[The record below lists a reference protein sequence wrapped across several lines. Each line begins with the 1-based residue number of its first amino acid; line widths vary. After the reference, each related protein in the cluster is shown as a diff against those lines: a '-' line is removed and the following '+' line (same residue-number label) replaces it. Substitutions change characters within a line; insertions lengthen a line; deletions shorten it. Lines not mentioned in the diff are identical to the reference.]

1 MMAEQVEFFLDAS
14 PETVHWGF
22 FDANLKPVLRVPSG
36 ALVGFGAEPAA
47 VPEIVE
53 EMKPKGSEA
62 FRRIVASQVRG
73 PSSHVMTGP
82 VYVEGAEPGDVLEVF
97 FKSIRFRYDW
107 GFNAIIP
114 LKGGLAEEYPSLGF
128 IFPSIDKKART
139 ASWNGIGPLP
149 LAPFFGDAGVAPP
162 ASLGRVPS
170 GLPGAWGGNMDN
182 KELVEGT
189 KLLLP
194 VFNKGALFSLGDGH
208 ACQGDGEVNSFA
220 LETGLDADLR
230 LTVLK
235 DMTLRVPMIV
245 TPTHTIFMG
254 FDPILDNAAKNALRE
269 AVEYIASECGY
280 SSEDAYALCSMA
292 GDLRITQIVNGTKGA
307 HFMIANALLKKSK

>member
-1 MMAEQVEFFLDAS
+1 MAEQREFFLEAG
-14 PETVHWGF
+14 PGTVHWGN
-22 FDANLKPVLRVPSG
+22 FDANLKPALKVPSG
-36 ALVGFGAEPAA
+36 AVVGFGTEPAA

-53 EMKPKGSEA
+53 EMKPRSTEA
-62 FRRIVASQVRG
+62 FRRIVASHAKG
-73 PSSHVMTGP
+73 PSSHLMTGP
-82 VYVEGAEPGDVLEVF
+82 VYVEGAEPGDVLEVYF
-97 FKSIRFRYDW
+97 RSIRFRYDW

-128 IFPSIDKKART
+128 IFPAIDKAGRT
-139 ASWNGIGPLP
+139 ASWKNIGPLP
-149 LAPFFGDAGVAPP
+149 LAPFFGDVGVAPP

-170 GLPGAWGGNMDN
+170 GIPGAWGGNMDC

-194 VFNKGALFSLGDGH
+194 VFNKGALFSMGDGH

-220 LETGLDADLR
+220 LETGLDADVRLR
-230 LTVLK
+230 VIK
-235 DMTLRVPMIV
+235 DRTLRVPMIL
-245 TPTHTIFMG
+245 TPTHTVFMG
-254 FDPILDNAAKNALRE
+254 FDPILDNAAKKALRE
-269 AVEYIASECGY
+269 AVEYISSECGY

-307 HFMIANALLKKSK
+307 HFMIANALLEKAK

>member
-1 MMAEQVEFFLDAS
+1 MTEQREFFLEAG
-14 PETVHWGF
+14 PGTVHWGF
-22 FDANLKPVLRVPSG
+22 FDANLKPALKVPSG
-36 ALVGFGAEPAA
+36 AVVGFGTEPAA

-53 EMKPKGSEA
+53 EMKPRSTEA
-62 FRRIVASQVRG
+62 FRRIVASHAKG
-73 PSSHVMTGP
+73 PSSHLMTGP
-82 VYVEGAEPGDVLEVF
+82 VYVEGAEPGDVLEVYF
-97 FKSIRFRYDW
+97 RSIRFRYDW

-128 IFPSIDKKART
+128 IFPAIDKTGRT
-139 ASWNGIGPLP
+139 ASWKNIGPLP
-149 LAPFFGDAGVAPP
+149 LAPFFGDVGVAPP

-170 GLPGAWGGNMDN
+170 GIPGAWGGNMDC

-194 VFNKGALFSLGDGH
+194 VFNKGALFSMGDGH

-220 LETGLDADLR
+220 LETGLDADVRLR
-230 LTVLK
+230 VIK
-235 DMTLRVPMIV
+235 DRTLRVPMIL
-245 TPTHTIFMG
+245 TPTHTVFMG
-254 FDPILDNAAKNALRE
+254 FDPILDNAAKKALRE
-269 AVEYIASECGY
+269 AVEYISSECGY

-307 HFMIANALLKKSK
+307 HFMIANALLEKAK